1 MLFSISRLISILS
14 KWYHGSFIVDVLFM
28 RMTSS
33 FFAFFVDKPEN
44 VHLTASISS
53 DNICTGI
60 IVNFTCTAEANP
72 QVHSYALYENDSMI
86 MNMDRSGVWIR
97 PMNTPDLLVY
107 RCEANNSVGT
117 GKSSN
122 TTLTVKGEDT

>member
-1 MLFSISRLISILS
+1 
-14 KWYHGSFIVDVLFM
+14 M

-44 VHLTASISS
+44 VHLTAYISS
-53 DNICTGI
+53 DKICTGI

-72 QVHSYALYENDSMI
+72 QVHTYALYENDTMI
-86 MNMDRSGVWIR
+86 VNMDGSGVWIR
-97 PMNTPDLLVY
+97 PMNTPGLLVY

-122 TTLTVKGEDT
+122 NTLTVEGEDT